1 MLPTTLTS
9 PAEASTAVTLDP
21 NSSGLQ
27 SRALTTTPFRS
38 RSIPTSAS
46 CSSALNRQAQPT
58 RPQRTCRTT
67 APFTGECVATA
78 SMVLLYGRKAHSRA
92 LTHLPHRRWSRL
104 PTAHSTP
111 TICPGLAGEP
121 PLPSGTTFLHYRLQV
136 AKDSA
141 FTQELQEKLIDS
153 RTTPFYQYLEGEML
167 DPDTRYY
174 WRVQAWNTNEH
185 YSTWSAVRYF
195 RTAMVKPTLLTPA
208 EGVTVTTRRPSF
220 EWTPDVGAT
229 SYTIQLSTYSNFST
243 LIRSASPAD
252 PTWTS
257 TVSLPQNK
265 TIYWRVRANGANG
278 PSLWA
283 VGTFKSANP
292 PSTPTLVS
300 PSNGAILKTL
310 TPKLDWSNSSLPAGT
325 TFKHYE
331 LQVAKDQYGFY
342 GCLLS
347 LITK

>member
-1 MLPTTLTS
+1 LWAKGWFTSANPPSTPALVS
-9 PAEASTAVTLDP
+9 PA
-21 NSSGLQ
+21 N
-27 SRALTTTPFRS
+27 
-38 RSIPTSAS
+38 
-46 CSSALNRQAQPT
+46 SALNTDYMPT
-58 RPQRTCRTT
+58 LSWR
-67 APFTGECVATA
+67 A
-78 SMVLLYGRKAHSRA
+78 SA
-92 LTHLPHRRWSRL
+92 
-104 PTAHSTP
+104 
-111 TICPGLAGEP
+111 
-121 PLPSGTTFLHYRLQV
+121 LPSGTTFLHYRLQV
-136 AKDSA
+136 AKDKA
-141 FTQELQEKLIDS
+141 FTQELQEKWIDS

-220 EWTPDVGAT
+220 EWTPDAGAT
-229 SYTIQLSTYSNFST
+229 SYTIQLSVYSNFST
-243 LIRSASPAD
+243 LIRSATPTE

-278 PSLWA
+278 PSLWT

-300 PSNGAILKTL
+300 PAIGAVSKTL
-310 TPKLDWSNSSLPAGT
+310 TPKLDWSNSTLPAGT
-325 TFKHYE
+325 IFKQYE
-331 LQVAKDQYGFY
+331 LQVATNTAFSGAAVYLVDDRMMSDYT
-342 GCLLS
+342 LPA
-347 LITK
+347 LIAKTRYYWRVRAVNMDEHESNWSSRWYFTTP